1 MKSLNMYL
9 GSVIDNDDLHFE
21 SLLADDDIFLDPE
34 KDKKVVEEWIKN
46 NYIIAGRLT
55 VKNDFVVDCSGDVF
69 VKNRNIESLTNGM
82 FRWGKVKTYF
92 YCQHCDNLKSLEG
105 APKEVGGSFYC
116 DHCDKLETLEG
127 APEKV
132 NEDFWCNDCNNLK
145 SLEGAPKKVG
155 GYFYCRHCD
164 NLKSLEGAPKEVGRN
179 FSCSNCENLKTLDGA
194 PKKVGEKFFCRN
206 CDNLKI
212 TDSDRKKYKI
222 VQ

>member
-9 GSVIDNDDLHFE
+9 GSVIDNDDVHFE
-21 SLLADDDIFLDPE
+21 SLLDDDDIYLDP
-34 KDKKVVEEWIKN
+34 KNDKKVVEEWIKN
-46 NYIIAGRLT
+46 NYIIAGKLT
-55 VKNDFVVDCSGDVF
+55 ISDDLVVDCSGDVF
-69 VKNRNIESLTNGM
+69 VKNRNIESLANDM
-82 FRWGKVKTYF
+82 FRWGNIRGDFT
-92 YCQHCDNLKSLEG
+92 C
-105 APKEVGGSFYC
+105 SFTQIT
-116 DHCDKLETLEG
+116 TLEG

-132 NEDFWCNDCNNLK
+132 
-145 SLEGAPKKVG
+145 G
-155 GYFYCRHCD
+155 GYFYCQHCD